1 MPNVRSQLPGGDFA
15 RSLHPFLATTP
26 SYWEQARKIRKMRQ
40 LRQRLGQSIYSDF
53 KKNSETFVIGF
64 MEVIVQVMNII
75 LW

>member
-26 SYWEQARKIRKMRQ
+26 SYWEQARKARKMRQ
-40 LRQRLGQSIYSDF
+40 LRQHWDKAFIQI
-53 KKNSETFVIGF
+53 KKKDSETFVIGF